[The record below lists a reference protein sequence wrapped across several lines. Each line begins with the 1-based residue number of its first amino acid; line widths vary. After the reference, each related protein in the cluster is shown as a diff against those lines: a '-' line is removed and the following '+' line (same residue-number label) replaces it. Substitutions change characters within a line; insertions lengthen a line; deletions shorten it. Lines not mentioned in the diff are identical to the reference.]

1 MSTFGK
7 KSLVWWDYKNH
18 ARDNVRRFTFTP
30 KDFQLK
36 ILQKWYPIG
45 MTMYEHTYSKTN
57 YYKIVDYV
65 ETLGCYNL
73 KLERLEFTKFD
84 SQYKNINP
92 LMIEPIESDM
102 VQIKR
107 DYKIKRLL
115 E

>member
-65 ETLGCYNL
+65 ETQGCYNL

-84 SQYKNINP
+84 SLNTKEKQELSY
-92 LMIEPIESDM
+92 SF
-102 VQIKR
+102 VQIGTIIVPKE
-107 DYKIKRLL
+107 KIKRLL